1 MLYISAA
8 YAVVRCLSGS
18 VAGVTFVYYVETA
31 KGTAVA
37 AMECAPKLSNG
48 AIFSDLE

>member
-31 KGTAVA
+31 KGTPVV